1 MQIGVIV
8 SMKDGLDHF
17 IYRELTVFSEASQV
31 HVFPTKK
38 GKGLYSAKPQ
48 WIMHS
53 WNVLNVILA
62 QFVALFSTPK
72 KYLETLRVA
81 FKYRAFV
88 DFAFS
93 WYFARY
99 LDKMDVIYSTFGDH
113 KLFIGYFG
121 KLITGKPLAVTIHAY
136 ELYQNPNPALFV
148 TALQACDQ
156 VMTVTDYNRELISE
170 KFGVAEEKIDV
181 IRITVDTNEYHP
193 EKKFSILIVA
203 YFVERKGHEIL
214 FRAVKQMKHQDVE
227 VWVAGE
233 MGERDHAV
241 NVEQIAIDLGMT
253 DQIAF
258 FGGLS
263 GTALKALYR
272 TCDVFCLPCHTDRFG
287 VNEGFPTVIAEAM
300 AFAKPVVSTRHVEIP
315 RILDRMLVNEY
326 DIDCL
331 AEALDQVYESQ
342 PLRDELG
349 QQNRQIAEK
358 LFSTNNAAKTF
369 QVLNKIAGQEF
380 AGQNLARQT

>member
-1 MQIGVIV
+1 MEIGVIV

-17 IYRELTVFSEASQV
+17 IYRELTVFSENGQDHV

-38 GKGLYSAKPQ
+38 GKGLYAPKPQ
-48 WIMHS
+48 WTVHS
-53 WNVLNVILA
+53 WTVLSVILA
-62 QFVALFSTPK
+62 QLIALFSTPQ
-72 KYLETLRVA
+72 KYLETLDVA
-81 FKYRAFV
+81 FEHHAFI
-88 DFAFS
+88 DFAFA

-99 LDKMDVIYSTFGDH
+99 LNKMDVIYSTFGDH

-136 ELYQNPNPALFV
+136 ELYQNPNPGLFIEALK
-148 TALQACDQ
+148 ACDQ
-156 VMTVTDYNRELISE
+156 VMTVTDYNRELIAE
-170 KFGVAEEKIDV
+170 KFGIARDKIDV

-193 EKKFSILIVA
+193 EKRFSILIVA

-214 FRAVKQMKHQDVE
+214 FRAVQQMQHKDVE
-227 VWVAGE
+227 VWVVGE

-241 NVEQIAIDLGMT
+241 DVEQIAIDMGMT
-253 DQIAF
+253 DQVAF

-300 AFAKPVVSTRHVEIP
+300 AYGKPVISTRHVEIP
-315 RILDRMLVNEY
+315 RILDRMLVDEN
-326 DIDCL
+326 DVDCL
-331 AEALDQVYESQ
+331 AAALDEVYESQ
-342 PLRDELG
+342 PLRKELG
-349 QQNRQIAEK
+349 QQNREIAEK
-358 LFSTNNAAKTF
+358 LFSTHNAARTF
-369 QVLNKIAGQEF
+369 QVLN
-380 AGQNLARQT
+380 NLARRTQISLGA